1 MSKLG
6 WWGSDTGFVSDS
18 AALILLIPALASF
31 VSILCL
37 YSVYAHVI
45 RQETRLHDLR
55 QRVETLHHHQ
65 VMHLARLKGEL
76 EEDEEPGEVE
86 IIDDE
91 TGEPV
96 GVELDQDRST
106 DQSSAAKA
114 A

>member
-1 MSKLG
+1 MSKSG
-6 WWGSDTGFVSDS
+6 SSGSDTGFVSES
-18 AALILLIPALASF
+18 AALIVLIPALASF

-76 EEDEEPGEVE
+76 EDEEPGEVE